1 MSSVRLRLSSS
12 ILIFYS
18 AGTLAHRELCHDAL
32 HAHELL
38 LLKRQQR
45 GVLVE
50 SLQGRAVRIEGCVVV
65 LSEGRTNLC
74 LVRRT
79 RTHAVNA

>member
-45 GVLVE
+45 RVLVE
-50 SLQGRAVRIEGCVVV
+50 SLQGRAVGIEGCVVV
-65 LSEGRTNLC
+65 LCEGRTNLC
-74 LVRRT
+74 LMRRT
-79 RTHAVNA
+79 RTHTVNA